1 MKQVKKKIWM
11 LAMLVTFCP
20 MIALA
25 QEETKEPANQED
37 PEVSVPEI
45 REVSL
50 IVGELTGGTIS
61 LGDQIVSETDPNKV
75 VVTITVT
82 PADGFKI
89 SKENIKLWAV
99 LPLPVTP
106 PNGTRGPEVSGE
118 LELEGD
124 EPDNLSEKRDYQVT
138 IDPNLDIW
146 VEVAD
151 FQKVEETVQPW
162 NLTEGVLTIS
172 GEIDTEADVPWDS
185 ESVTSVV
192 IAYDEQVLD
201 LEALGISEE
210 TSVEVPGRLLSE
222 YVFNYKGYKIDCQG
236 KTEITG
242 FSFGESNSYD
252 TFVSDADVIVPSML
266 KAYVITNITEEGLT
280 LKEVTSIAK
289 GQAVLVFTEDKY
301 KDIENFY
308 TVTTD
313 PVEPGSNLLQVAPA
327 GGQPVTIGEVFML
340 YNDVFYYTQAGTIPE
355 GSVYLTKPSAVKT
368 RGFYALGGDDDT
380 TGIDARRIVTSS
392 QQSAWYTLDGRR
404 LDTMPTRKGIYIKD
418 GKKIIIK

>member
-1 MKQVKKKIWM
+1 MKKVVKGIWM
-11 LAMLVTFCP
+11 LAMWGILCP
-20 MIALA
+20 TVALA
-25 QEETKEPANQED
+25 QKEFVEPENQEET
-37 PEVSVPEI
+37 EVKTPEI
-45 REVSL
+45 RTVSL
-50 IVGELTGGTIS
+50 IVDELTGGTVSIS
-61 LGDQIVSETDPNKV
+61 GQAVSEEDPDKV

-82 PADGFKI
+82 PADDFKI

-172 GEIDTEADVPWDS
+172 GEIDTEAGVPWDS

-201 LEALGISEE
+201 LGALGISEE

-222 YVFNYKGYKIDCQG
+222 YVFNYTGYKIDCQG

-252 TFVSDADVIVPSML
+252 TFVSDADVIVPSVL

-313 PVEPGSNLLQVAPA
+313 PVEPGSNLLKVAPA
-327 GGQPVTIGEVFML
+327 GGKPVTIGEVFML

-355 GSVYLTKPSAVKT
+355 GSVYLTKQESKT
-368 RGFYALGGDDDT
+368 RGFYSLGGDDDT
-380 TGIDARRIVTSS
+380 TGIAPRRIVNTDVRSS
-392 QQSAWYTLDGRR
+392 WYTLDGRR

-418 GKKIIIK
+418 GIKVVIK

>member
-1 MKQVKKKIWM
+1 MNKVIKGIWT
-11 LAMLVTFCP
+11 LAMWGMLCP
-20 MIALA
+20 TVALA
-25 QEETKEPANQED
+25 QEEFVEPENQEET
-37 PEVSVPEI
+37 EVNTPEI
-45 REVSL
+45 RTVSL
-50 IVGELTGGTIS
+50 IVDELTGGTVSIS
-61 LGDQIVSETDPNKV
+61 GQAVSEEDPDKV

-151 FQKVEETVQPW
+151 FQKVEEMVQPW

-172 GEIDTEADVPWDS
+172 GEIDTEAGVPWDS

-252 TFVSDADVIVPSML
+252 TFVSDADVVVPSVL

-313 PVEPGSNLLQVAPA
+313 PVEPGSNLLKVAPA
-327 GGQPVTIGEVFML
+327 GGKPVTIGEVFML

-355 GSVYLTKPSAVKT
+355 GSVYLTKQESKT
-368 RGFYALGGDDDT
+368 RGFYSLGGDDDT
-380 TGIDARRIVTSS
+380 TGIAPRRIVNTDVRSS
-392 QQSAWYTLDGRR
+392 WYTLDGRR

-418 GKKIIIK
+418 GIKVVIK